1 MSEAQQVQ
9 VNNTSE
15 IDINDIESKA
25 SNSQT
30 KLPEL
35 KELANKLKI
44 KITKMKKDDI
54 RKAILT
60 KTLIL

>member
-1 MSEAQQVQ
+1 MSEPQQVQ
-9 VNNTSE
+9 VNYTSE

-35 KELANKLKI
+35 KLLK
-44 KITKMKKDDI
+44 
-54 RKAILT
+54 
-60 KTLIL
+60 